1 MQDGRWSR
9 LKDCLVDRGWTTR
22 DDTLCAPH
30 ETMWFSRT
38 SDAANLRAFRDQIR
52 SAAEASAQ
60 YVDLDVE
67 HAALHDDLVSLVDA
81 LDEVF
86 QN

>member
-1 MQDGRWSR
+1 MQDARWLR
-9 LKDCLVDRGWTTR
+9 LRDCLQDRGWTTR
-22 DDTLCAPH
+22 EGALYAPH
-30 ETMWFSRT
+30 ATMWFSRT
-38 SDAANLRAFRDQIR
+38 SDDASLSRFRDQIR
-52 SAAEASAQ
+52 NAAEASAQ
-60 YVDLDVE
+60 YVDLDGE